1 LYPIR
6 FPEAFKKKSHGVI
19 LYGPPGTGKSLLAE
33 ALANESNVNLVKLKA
48 SEWESKWVGET
59 EKNIRGIFE
68 GSPKASTF
76 KKLGWAVENVRDLPF
91 LLHLPWSTK
100 NLQRGCIV
108 TFSGALSGV
117 PARTFLVTELTT
129 ALILPSKITC
139 QITPLRGD
147 KLPVQETRTEKKEKT
162 QTPYQFLKED

>member
-1 LYPIR
+1 MKPVLYTQEDVDLGR
-6 FPEAFKKKSHGVI
+6 EYFEEACE
-19 LYGPPGTGKSLLAE
+19 LYGIDIQYRYPLG
-33 ALANESNVNLVKLKA
+33 N
-48 SEWESKWVGET
+48 SENIQGEPSPINYSPI
-59 EKNIRGIFE
+59 ENIRGIFE

-76 KKLGWAVENVRDLPF
+76 KKLGWAVENIRDLPF

-100 NLQRGCIV
+100 NLQRGCVV

-117 PARTFLVTELTT
+117 PTRTFLVTELTT

-147 KLPVQETRTEKKEKT
+147 KLPIQETRTEKKEKT